1 MSEAKVTSKGQV
13 TIPIDIRTGLAL
25 SAGEKVVFT
34 MLDNG
39 TVVMRSKNRSVQELS
54 GSLSEFAPSTP
65 IDVSEM
71 KRV

>member
-13 TIPIDIRTGLAL
+13 TIPVAIRTGLAL

-39 TVVMRSKNRSVQELS
+39 TVVMRSKNRSVKELS
-54 GSLSEFAPSTP
+54 GSLSEFALPTP
-65 IDVSEM
+65 LDVSKM

>member
-1 MSEAKVTSKGQV
+1 MFEAKVTSKGQV
-13 TIPIDIRTGLAL
+13 TIPIDIRNGLAL

-65 IDVSEM
+65 VDVSLM

>member
-1 MSEAKVTSKGQV
+1 MSEAKVTSKGRVQSRS
-13 TIPIDIRTGLAL
+13 IWTGLAL

-54 GSLSEFAPSTP
+54 GSLFEFAPSTP